1 MMLRN
6 PSSQVPLSWTPVDSL
21 LHDIYT
27 AKLIHQMATD
37 SVYATESG
45 SLHTAQRLRWKKAT
59 ELAHH
64 TAQQL
69 SWKKVAE
76 SGSHTDSSGT
86 QLEEGS

>member
-6 PSSQVPLSWTPVDSL
+6 PSSQVPALLDSL

-37 SVYATESG
+37 SVCATESG
-45 SLHTAQRLRWKKAT
+45 SLHTAQGLRWKKAT

-64 TAQQL
+64 TAQKL

-76 SGSHTDSSGT
+76 SGSHTNSSGA